1 MLAMPRKPSQ
11 HFGAEVAEKYSL
23 GNLSAAKVAEIEEH
37 LLICEA
43 CRQAVDASDEYV
55 AAMRKAA
62 VKLRDGEQ
70 KLRRRIAG
78 K

>member
-1 MLAMPRKPSQ
+1 MPRKAGQ
-11 HFGAEVAEKYSL
+11 HLREEIAEKYSL
-23 GNLSAAKVAEIEEH
+23 GSLPAGKVAEIEEH

-43 CRQAVDASDEYV
+43 CRQALAASDEYV

-62 VKLRDGEQ
+62 AKLRDAEQ
-70 KLRRRIAG
+70 KPRRRIAG